1 MLILI
6 KPSISLYD
14 AGNSVRKMHYCLGA
28 KMKSPFNQRCR
39 FLLFMLAI
47 KTCSIEANTTLA
59 FERGATG
66 QNWVPF
72 LFDIH
77 GLNSIFRGK
86 NGCIAA
92 YFIIFLPNWIFPAD
106 WRVCFQVL
114 VVLFLPNVQT
124 WMRTVYTQD
133 LTPFWNTIHTYTYK
147 YSLLAI
153 QLLSPKTKTCIINRC
168 LKWLMF
174 LTIQCINLPKI
185 ALPQR
190 PGLQRNMYA
199 YTYLSW
205 MAAPIGP
212 TTEFETYKMI
222 CLRGACQVDR

>member
-1 MLILI
+1 MRGTLSARCSTAWRRNEISCQSNMLLPLVHALLSRHAAS
-6 KPSISLYD
+6 KQTPPYPWAL
-14 AGNSVRKMHYCLGA
+14 RKRS
-28 KMKSPFNQRCR
+28 K
-39 FLLFMLAI
+39 
-47 KTCSIEANTTLA
+47 
-59 FERGATG
+59 
-66 QNWVPF
+66 
-72 LFDIH
+72 
-77 GLNSIFRGK
+77 LNSISVWYSLTQYNISKQKRLHRS
-86 NGCIAA
+86 
-92 YFIIFLPNWIFPAD
+92 IFLPNWIFPAD

-205 MAAPIGP
+205 MAAPLGP

>member
-28 KMKSPFNQRCR
+28 KMKSPFNQRCC

-114 VVLFLPNVQT
+114 VVYCWCAKLGYV
-124 WMRTVYTQD
+124 
-133 LTPFWNTIHTYTYK
+133 PFCKTRLEAKGSSIIHTVLY
-147 YSLLAI
+147 LLYIILCIAL
-153 QLLSPKTKTCIINRC
+153 QRLSPAKPC
-168 LKWLMF
+168 
-174 LTIQCINLPKI
+174 
-185 ALPQR
+185 
-190 PGLQRNMYA
+190 
-199 YTYLSW
+199 
-205 MAAPIGP
+205 
-212 TTEFETYKMI
+212 
-222 CLRGACQVDR
+222 

>member
-1 MLILI
+1 L
-6 KPSISLYD
+6 
-14 AGNSVRKMHYCLGA
+14 RKRS
-28 KMKSPFNQRCR
+28 K
-39 FLLFMLAI
+39 
-47 KTCSIEANTTLA
+47 
-59 FERGATG
+59 
-66 QNWVPF
+66 
-72 LFDIH
+72 
-77 GLNSIFRGK
+77 LNSISVWYSLTQYNISKQKRLHRS
-86 NGCIAA
+86 
-92 YFIIFLPNWIFPAD
+92 IFLPNWIFPAD

-174 LTIQCINLPKI
+174 FTIQWINLPKI

>member
-28 KMKSPFNQRCR
+28 KMKSPFNQRCC

-114 VVLFLPNVQT
+114 VVYCCLMCKLGYVPYTHKT
-124 WMRTVYTQD
+124 WS
-133 LTPFWNTIHTYTYK
+133 H
-147 YSLLAI
+147 
-153 QLLSPKTKTCIINRC
+153 
-168 LKWLMF
+168 
-174 LTIQCINLPKI
+174 KI
-185 ALPQR
+185 FH
-190 PGLQRNMYA
+190 NIYI
-199 YTYLSW
+199 Y
-205 MAAPIGP
+205 I
-212 TTEFETYKMI
+212 
-222 CLRGACQVDR
+222 